1 MIDKLKINGTK
12 TISIKDITP
21 RRIMT
26 AEEVL
31 LEELK
36 SVKSRLEEL
45 CDKIEPHL
53 SPIPYINTDE
63 YNKGQWDMFERI
75 TNAYFGKQYY
85 FPQDDGT
92 IYSRHSDTYITKE
105 EAVKQFLD
113 ELYDFKEN

>member
-1 MIDKLKINGTK
+1 MDKLNINGTR
-12 TISIKDITP
+12 TINIKDIP
-21 RRIMT
+21 QGRVMT

-31 LEELK
+31 FEELK

-45 CDKIEPHL
+45 SAKIELHL
-53 SPIPYINTDE
+53 TPISYINTGE
-63 YNKGQWDMFERI
+63 YKEGQWDMFELI

-92 IYSRHSDTYITKE
+92 IYSKYSGTYITKE

-113 ELYDFKEN
+113 ELNGFKEN

>member
-1 MIDKLKINGTK
+1 MDKLNINGTK
-12 TISIKDITP
+12 TINIKDIP
-21 RRIMT
+21 QGRVMT

-31 LEELK
+31 LEELE

-45 CDKIEPHL
+45 SAKIEPHL
-53 SPIPYINTDE
+53 TPIPHINADE
-63 YNKGQWDMFERI
+63 YNKGQWDMFELI

-92 IYSRHSDTYITKE
+92 IYSRYSGTYITKD

-113 ELYDFKEN
+113 ELNAF

>member
-1 MIDKLKINGTK
+1 MKTA
-12 TISIKDITP
+12 TISIKDAIP
-21 RRIMT
+21 GRVMT
-26 AEEVL
+26 AEEIL
-31 LEELK
+31 IEELK

-45 CDKIEPHL
+45 SAKIEPHL
-53 SPIPYINTDE
+53 TPIPHINADE
-63 YNKGQWDMFERI
+63 YNKGQWDMFELI

-92 IYSRHSDTYITKE
+92 IYSRYSGTYITKE

>member
-1 MIDKLKINGTK
+1 MKDNIKTV
-12 TISIKDITP
+12 TISAENLAQG
-21 RRIMT
+21 RVMT

-31 LEELK
+31 LEEFK

-45 CDKIEPHL
+45 SDKIEPHL
-53 SPIPYINTDE
+53 KPVPYINADE
-63 YNKGQWDMFERI
+63 YNKGQWDMFELI

-92 IYSRHSDTYITKE
+92 IYSRYSDTYITKE

>member
-1 MIDKLKINGTK
+1 META
-12 TISIKDITP
+12 TISIKDGVP
-21 RRIMT
+21 GRVMT

-31 LEELK
+31 LEDESL
-36 SVKSRLEEL
+36 KSRLEEL

-53 SPIPYINTDE
+53 NLIPYINTDE
-63 YNKGQWDMFERI
+63 YNKGQWDMFELI

-85 FPQDDGT
+85 FPQEDGT
-92 IYSRHSDTYITKE
+92 IYSRHSSTYITKE

>member
-1 MIDKLKINGTK
+1 
-12 TISIKDITP
+12 
-21 RRIMT
+21 MT

-31 LEELK
+31 LEEFK
-36 SVKSRLEEL
+36 SVKKRLEEL
-45 CDKIEPHL
+45 SDKIEPHFK
-53 SPIPYINTDE
+53 PIPYIDTDE

-92 IYSRHSDTYITKE
+92 IYSRYSGTYITKE

-113 ELYDFKEN
+113 ELYDF